1 MRRIKELNIK
11 KNALRH
17 SQHYQLITLN
27 VINRLVKRPALTSPF
42 FFLKGLFLSFNY
54 SAPMS
59 PLKIL
64 KHKLYIDLYINAG
77 TFIWLIH
84 IL

>member
-1 MRRIKELNIK
+1 M
-11 KNALRH
+11 
-17 SQHYQLITLN
+17 ITLN

-42 FFLKGLFLSFNY
+42 FFFLKGLFLSFNY
-54 SAPMS
+54 SAPMN

-77 TFIWLIH
+77 MFIWLIH